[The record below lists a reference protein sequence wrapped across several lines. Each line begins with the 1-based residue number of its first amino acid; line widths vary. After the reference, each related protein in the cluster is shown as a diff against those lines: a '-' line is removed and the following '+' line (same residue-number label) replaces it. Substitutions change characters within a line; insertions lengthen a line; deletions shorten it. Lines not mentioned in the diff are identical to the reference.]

1 MDTIFK
7 SDDNEHLTQST
18 SSNIFETLDYMF
30 NIIVRLFDLPTSDD
44 NPSLNVSISEM
55 NNIRIEI
62 ARAFANLILPVLT
75 TEYKLIWF
83 YQKKLRSLILIFQQ
97 ILSSQSSSY
106 TNHFTSNPIGSII
119 TTIYRYLSSTSSSSS
134 PFLIQLAFDALQGFA
149 LLIENTL
156 GNQNR
161 IVSNQRRTNN
171 DLLNLINQFLISDYF
186 SLFVHLNIDCP
197 NETRAC
203 QLLEHCSII
212 LKRLK
217 IYRSDTIQRKQN
229 RRFIKTSWENT
240 FQQTCLLHQH
250 QTSFEMTLT
259 NRTNFDGDI
268 EMKNTSEEN
277 TQTRRICSISA
288 IYDKL
293 LRLTVKQFECHQPSF
308 AFIHVSLSGKSL

>member
-1 MDTIFK
+1 
-7 SDDNEHLTQST
+7 
-18 SSNIFETLDYMF
+18 
-30 NIIVRLFDLPTSDD
+30 
-44 NPSLNVSISEM
+44 M

-62 ARAFANLILPVLT
+62 ARAFANLILPALT

-83 YQKKLRSLILIFQQ
+83 YQKKLRSLIYIFQQ
-97 ILSSQSSSY
+97 ILSSQPTSY
-106 TNHFTSNPIGSII
+106 INHFTSNPIGSII
-119 TTIYRYLSSTSSSSS
+119 TTIFRYLSSSTSSSS
-134 PFLIQLAFDALQGFA
+134 FLIQLAFDALQGFA

-156 GNQNR
+156 GNHNR
-161 IVSNQRRTNN
+161 ILSNQRRTSN

-186 SLFVHLNIDCP
+186 SLFAHLIIDCP

-217 IYRSDTIQRKQN
+217 IYRCDAIQRKQN

-250 QTSFEMTLT
+250 QSSFEMTLT
-259 NRTNFDGDI
+259 NRNNFDGEI
-268 EMKNTSEEN
+268 EMKSNSEEN
-277 TQTRRICSISA
+277 TQTKRICLISA

-293 LRLTVKQFECHQPSF
+293 IRLAVKQFECNQPSF
-308 AFIHVSLSGKSL
+308 AFIRVSSLENLIEKFRWIFSRIVWDI